1 MTFHSKASSAEQ
13 DNVTIEHTL
22 AELDKLNDNLSVKV
36 ANDISQARINAL
48 NIAKAQQ
55 TQSLFLS
62 VKTGLS
68 RFFAT
73 VLVPKTIL
81 PVGAAAAIIIM
92 FSLTKLSSQTI
103 PELPQALVNVDMPN
117 EDLALLQNLEFVTWL
132 AEHEQ
137 EI

>member
-1 MTFHSKASSAEQ
+1 MTFHSKDNSAEQ
-13 DNVTIEHTL
+13 DNAHISNTL
-22 AELDKLNDNLSVKV
+22 AELDKLNDNLSMKV

-48 NIAKAQQ
+48 KTAKAQQ
-55 TQSLFLS
+55 EQSLLS
-62 VKTGLS
+62 TRKTWLS

-73 VLVPKTIL
+73 ILIPKTVL
-81 PVGAAAAIIIM
+81 PVGAVAAIVII

-117 EDLALLQNLEFVTWL
+117 EDLALLQDLEFVTWL